1 MVWFLKQMCIELL
14 SFGKFLATKYMS
26 LDNKPCMVRPFRIKL
41 NPFEIKY
48 YPLNL
53 NIIHS

>member
-1 MVWFLKQMCIELL
+1 MVWFVKQMCIELL
-14 SFGKFLATKYMS
+14 SFGKFLATKYLS